1 MSDLRR
7 LWLVHQLLT
16 QMDHLSARFNDGHY
30 YLNSLLC
37 LPFPFVLFSSLPA
50 SVATTSTT
58 TLLLLAAPVLLSLSV
73 LSRSKSDSLESL
85 HASLTFQLR
94 LFNLFGFVFSRNQLR
109 TGKSWVVGYF
119 LVWLATSF
127 FFPQPPYLG
136 PKKIR
141 ELSTDEFDTQI
152 LLLPTAKQA
161 ALDFVSGSSSTPK
174 IVELSTEDESNKNS
188 AKPIK
193 VTKELRERWNLVLF
207 HVEWSKKSREL
218 ELTLS
223 RLSYLYDSPQL
234 KFFILS
240 PETAPST
247 FYDLSLSTSP
257 TTSDLPLLRMYR
269 GGKVS
274 EEEPMSEKQA
284 KRLSALDRRD
294 RRQERKSGKRSE
306 SESEDL
312 SGDESD
318 DERIIERTR
327 ATARYR
333 WDRSA
338 ATIERN
344 FKLKERSGLD
354 L

>member
-1 MSDLRR
+1 
-7 LWLVHQLLT
+7 
-16 QMDHLSARFNDGHY
+16 MDHLSTRFNDGHY

-37 LPFPFVLFSSLPA
+37 LPFPLVLLSSLPA

-73 LSRSKSDSLESL
+73 LSRSKSDNLESL

-94 LFNLFGFVFSRNQLR
+94 LFNLFGFVFSRNQLA
-109 TGKSWVVGYF
+109 TGKTWVVGYF

-141 ELSTDEFDTQI
+141 ELTTDEFDTQV
-152 LLLPTAKQA
+152 LLLPTAQQA
-161 ALDFVSGSSSTPK
+161 ALDFVSDSAPTPK
-174 IVELSTEDESNKNS
+174 MVELSAEDESPQRPSNEKAEKS
-188 AKPIK
+188 IK

-269 GGKVS
+269 GGKVW
-274 EEEPMSEKQA
+274 EEEPMSEKEA
-284 KRLSALDRRD
+284 KRLSAIDRRE
-294 RRQERKSGKRSE
+294 RRQGKASGKRSDRCE
-306 SESEDL
+306 DSESEDD

-318 DERIIERTR
+318 DERNIERTR

-344 FKLKERSGLD
+344 FKLKERSGLSS
-354 L
+354 